1 MGAAPILSAAP
12 VLQQRGYNVPGVIVL
27 DVVEGTAVEALPIM
41 KSILAKRPDS
51 FASVVDAIH
60 WQ

>member
-1 MGAAPILSAAP
+1 MASN
-12 VLQQRGYNVPGVIVL
+12 NVPGVIVL